1 MATSGCGIWT
11 RKLPDDVL
19 EKMSIINL
27 NIHSPQRF
35 SYNKEY
41 QFELTNAS
49 LYYGKN
55 ITSVAWNFPGATE
68 VIGADTDHP
77 KVKYN
82 KYGRFG
88 VHLTLKEDNGSTYT
102 HYFPDY
108 LTVYPYCACDISEV
122 MKELLSNVVVWADA
136 SKTNLSKKT
145 LTDRFTGTVYTL

>member
-82 KYGRFG
+82 KYAVATVCYLDMMMEQIFIVEERKG
-88 VHLTLKEDNGSTYT
+88 VFL
-102 HYFPDY
+102 
-108 LTVYPYCACDISEV
+108 
-122 MKELLSNVVVWADA
+122 A
-136 SKTNLSKKT
+136 S
-145 LTDRFTGTVYTL
+145 GI